1 LPYLS
6 SGSFKAAIN
15 VDLQFI
21 RRISE
26 CMRLLDAAFAVGRNI
41 QKMYFN
47 TYKKQFKKINI
58 MIVF

>member
-1 LPYLS
+1 
-6 SGSFKAAIN
+6 
-15 VDLQFI
+15 
-21 RRISE
+21 
-26 CMRLLDAAFAVGRNI
+26 MRLLDAAFAVGRNI